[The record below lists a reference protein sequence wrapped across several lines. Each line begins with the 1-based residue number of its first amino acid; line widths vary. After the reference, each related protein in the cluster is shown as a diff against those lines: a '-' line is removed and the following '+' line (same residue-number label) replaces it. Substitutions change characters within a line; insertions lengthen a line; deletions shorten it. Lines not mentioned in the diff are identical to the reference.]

1 MLREEICFLWQIAIR
16 YDRCIEYGGGMDHQY
31 FSEEDSLLVEQK
43 ILEWKLRAQRR
54 SRIERATLV
63 IATISSAVFFLYGYY
78 WEYIDAP
85 LNISQKASYLIS
97 LGSFLALIG
106 GATYAYVQGGS
117 ARAYDFR
124 SVDFQVDR
132 SHELDRITK
141 VEERLSG
148 VSERL
153 ERIDILASSGVIEDT
168 IEAVKNSA
176 TKAIWNELSSVA
188 TKGAQQEKTL
198 ELLERDYY
206 RSRERLLHEVDALG
220 RRGTVNLALGVVTT
234 SAALLILLTLALST
248 VNETIYKQIN
258 PNGTVDFVALSL
270 LFLPKLSLAVFVQFF
285 SLFFLRLY
293 KAGLAEIK
301 YFQNELTNLEV
312 KYLGVV
318 AAFLTEDMAAVSEAS
333 RLLLQVERNHV
344 LAEGQSTVEL
354 EKHKIEQRSSSEILR
369 LLPKILSKRE

>member
-1 MLREEICFLWQIAIR
+1 
-16 YDRCIEYGGGMDHQY
+16 MDHQY
-31 FSEEDSLLVEQK
+31 FSEEDSLLVEQN

-78 WEYIDAP
+78 WEHIDAP

-97 LGSFLALIG
+97 LGSFLALVG
-106 GATYAYVQGGS
+106 GATYVYVQGGS
-117 ARAYDFR
+117 TRAYDSR

-153 ERIDILASSGVIEDT
+153 ERIDILASSGVVEDT

-198 ELLERDYY
+198 ELLDRDYY

-248 VNETIYKQIN
+248 VSETIYKQIS